1 MANQNTLP
9 HEGYVPAYQASAIPY
24 VTGSRISA
32 GETQEYT
39 FEYATRFFNIKNRGA
54 SSNDEIAVAFTENGL
69 ATGNYFTLLQGEA
82 FREEIRC
89 VKLFISCSSG
99 GGVDYELVV
108 GLTSIPY
115 RQFNPITSSNGYQG
129 VG

>member
-1 MANQNTLP
+1 MATQQTFP
-9 HEGYVPAYQASAIPY
+9 HEGYIPAYQASAIPY
-24 VTGSRISA
+24 VTSSQISL
-32 GETQEYT
+32 GEIHAYT
-39 FEYATRFFNIKNRGA
+39 FEHATRFFNVKNRGESA
-54 SSNDEIAVAFTENGL
+54 SDEISISFTENGL
-69 ATGNYFTLLQGEA
+69 KTGNYFTLLQGEA

-99 GGVDYELVV
+99 ADVYYELIA

-115 RQFNPITSSNGYQG
+115 NQFSPITGSNGYQG